1 MDDGSAHRASPVG
14 CTAPA
19 MASTDAPIE
28 TQMESHR
35 DMTTHKGEC
44 FCGAVRIEVTGTP
57 EGMGY
62 CHCRSCRSWSA
73 GPVNAFALWKTDAV
87 RVTAGAEH
95 LGVFQKTP
103 ISERHYCKICG
114 GHVMNMHAPLG
125 LIDVFAAKL
134 PTLKFVICGGHVMNM
149 HAPLGLIDVFA
160 AKLPTLKFVPQLH
173 VNYGETV
180 LPMRMA
186 CRSLRTFPESSVV
199 RASRSRISTGIS
211 RAMT

>member
-87 RVTAGAEH
+87 RSHRRRGAF
-95 LGVFQKTP
+95 G
-103 ISERHYCKICG
+103 R
-114 GHVMNMHAPLG
+114 
-125 LIDVFAAKL
+125 L
-134 PTLKFVICGGHVMNM
+134 PEDTH
-149 HAPLGLIDVFA
+149 
-160 AKLPTLKFVPQLH
+160 Q
-173 VNYGETV
+173 
-180 LPMRMA
+180 
-186 CRSLRTFPESSVV
+186 
-199 RASRSRISTGIS
+199 RASLLQNLRRSRDEHACSAGIDRRIRSQIADTEVRYLRRS
-211 RAMT
+211 RDEHACSAGIDRRIRSQIADTEVRSPTARELWRDSSPDAHGLPKLKDFPRELGGSGEQIAD

>member
-125 LIDVFAAKL
+125 LI
-134 PTLKFVICGGHVMNM
+134 G
-149 HAPLGLIDVFA
+149 VFA